1 MNMQEVTKTFDA
13 GCHLQSRIRL
23 RLFRK
28 EVMQACCLA
37 VSTLHS
43 SDWNCPVHGYKSW
56 KAAQCAFSTRHT
68 AELLVAACS
77 TSKKAR
83 LLKRQVESSWRGWN
97 SLFYLHL
104 PLLVQNE
111 HAQGQFQVEIMPLAV
126 HLIQKKKWC
135 YYSLMSEVSEVFEK
149 RRMKG
154 GWRAKKGTVENFEE
168 ASNSK
173 N

>member
-1 MNMQEVTKTFDA
+1 MQEVTKTFDA

-126 HLIQKKKWC
+126 HLIQKKNDVTIPWC
-135 YYSLMSEVSEVFEK
+135 QRCQKYLRKEEWKEVGEQ
-149 RRMKG
+149 RR
-154 GWRAKKGTVENFEE
+154 AGTVENFEE